1 MVCFFEGPNLPSSI
15 NGAIPTFGVNPSNT
29 NFLAATGSFT
39 NRKDEICTFPKSYTG
54 NKDGEN
60 TITPYIMGDF
70 VTRGATARAT
80 LPCKGL
86 NGAKTYTS
94 FQCPQVTYN
103 RMAQGTFTMF
113 FVAPTGPEF
122 KPYVFAVSSPTTATD
137 YVYET
142 AISSTTLAPAPT
154 ITNFITQTSG
164 TSTITITLSPE
175 PSTTVTDTAYSAT
188 VPTTVFQTLAGRTE
202 TIFESSTT
210 TTTISREGQ
219 PSSTTTET
227 EYTGAS
233 VTTEYSTA
241 MIKLSI
247 EHLFYHIYVRFFHFH
262 FHIHIHFYVRILH
275 SFRINLFHSDHYFH
289 QYEYGV
295 FDVDHFLN
303 NFGYSNPSGMPWL

>member
-39 NRKDEICTFPKSYTG
+39 NKKDEICTFPKSYTG

-122 KPYVFAVSSPTTATD
+122 KPYVFAVSSPTTTTD
-137 YVYET
+137 YHGDDRNYLNGV
-142 AISSTTLAPAPT
+142 
-154 ITNFITQTSG
+154 G
-164 TSTITITLSPE
+164 
-175 PSTTVTDTAYSAT
+175 VCW
-188 VPTTVFQTLAGRTE
+188 
-202 TIFESSTT
+202 
-210 TTTISREGQ
+210 
-219 PSSTTTET
+219 
-227 EYTGAS
+227 
-233 VTTEYSTA
+233 
-241 MIKLSI
+241 KLSI
-247 EHLFYHIYVRFFHFH
+247 EHLFYHTYVRFIYF
-262 FHIHIHFYVRILH
+262 HFYVRILH
-275 SFRINLFHSDHYFH
+275 SFRINRFHSDHYFH

-295 FDVDHFLN
+295 FHVDHFLN
-303 NFGYSNPSGMPWL
+303 NFGYSNPSDMPWL